1 MNKLPNGTRIPTL
14 KALKNAIADGN
25 TEFAIV
31 LNGPVLSRKTI
42 TSHGAKYRVESH
54 IDDTTEVFAAERL
67 LNPDDSNIGIAMK
80 KGALIV
86 YERQH

>member
-14 KALKNAIADGN
+14 EALNDALADGN

-31 LNGPVLSRKTI
+31 LHGPVISRKTI
-42 TSHGAKYRVESH
+42 TAHGTRYRVESH
-54 IDDTTEVFAAERL
+54 IDDVTEIFTAERL
-67 LNPDDSNIGIAMK
+67 LNPDDSNIGTAMK

-86 YERQH
+86 CDRQH